1 MTVSTGGKIRAYAC
15 CGTRG
20 WGKTDSVLP
29 KNGSQARKCTHAQ
42 HAGIPRLNGRP
53 GWPDPSLSVPAPT
66 CRCETSAV
74 FSFLEEELNA
84 ADIATR
90 EKRDDPS
97 LSVRTL
103 CACSVTKA
111 VVKYRHKF
119 KNLFR
124 GGHHMKFDDI
134 TKRLS
139 GKQQL
144 KEAKT
149 NEDLD
154 KPRTSDKVLLT
165 DDQLGSVAGGV
176 AGRAGKPGEM
186 EKWYK

>member
-1 MTVSTGGKIRAYAC
+1 
-15 CGTRG
+15 
-20 WGKTDSVLP
+20 
-29 KNGSQARKCTHAQ
+29 
-42 HAGIPRLNGRP
+42 
-53 GWPDPSLSVPAPT
+53 
-66 CRCETSAV
+66 
-74 FSFLEEELNA
+74 
-84 ADIATR
+84 
-90 EKRDDPS
+90 
-97 LSVRTL
+97 
-103 CACSVTKA
+103 
-111 VVKYRHKF
+111 
-119 KNLFR
+119 
-124 GGHHMKFDDI
+124 MKFDDI

-165 DDQLGSVAGGV
+165 DDQLGSVAGAV

>member
-1 MTVSTGGKIRAYAC
+1 
-15 CGTRG
+15 
-20 WGKTDSVLP
+20 
-29 KNGSQARKCTHAQ
+29 
-42 HAGIPRLNGRP
+42 
-53 GWPDPSLSVPAPT
+53 
-66 CRCETSAV
+66 
-74 FSFLEEELNA
+74 
-84 ADIATR
+84 
-90 EKRDDPS
+90 
-97 LSVRTL
+97 
-103 CACSVTKA
+103 
-111 VVKYRHKF
+111 
-119 KNLFR
+119 
-124 GGHHMKFDDI
+124 MKFDDI

-186 EKWYK
+186 EKWCK